1 MNGNGRYPTGA
12 AGPGASGSRGRGL
25 AVVMGLAL
33 LAWGAASAAP
43 EKPVRVGLVL
53 SVGGLGDKSFNDG
66 AYEGLKRAT
75 RELDILPYDGEPTMV
90 AEDDRYFRRY
100 AVEGFD
106 LVIGVGFLMQSSLE
120 AVAKEFPRIHFAI
133 VDAFVDLPNVASLL
147 FKEHEGSF
155 LVGAAAAMAT
165 KTNVIGF
172 VGGME
177 IPLIHKFRVGYGEG
191 ARYLNPRI
199 EVLEK
204 FAGSGPE
211 AFSDPFKGKQLTE
224 TMIAQKADVIFHA
237 SGSTGNGVIEA
248 CKQHG
253 VLAIGV
259 DANQDYMAKGYV
271 LTSMVKRV
279 DVAIF
284 ELVKEV
290 KAGRFRAGPHVL
302 GLAENGVCTTDF
314 AYTKQKMP
322 AGFEAKL
329 EAIRQKIIRGE
340 ILVTDYTARP
350 AAAK

>member
-1 MNGNGRYPTGA
+1 MGFRSTEGRPSGTWTASAGMVLASFLVLGA
-12 AGPGASGSRGRGL
+12 AGGA
-25 AVVMGLAL
+25 
-33 LAWGAASAAP
+33 GAAPPGTTGTNLQAT
-43 EKPVRVGLVL
+43 RVGLVL

-66 AYEGLKRAT
+66 AYEGLKRASE
-75 RELDILPYDGEPTMV
+75 ELGIVAFEGEPTMV

-120 AVAKEFPRIHFAI
+120 AVAKEFPRVHFAI

-155 LVGAAAAMAT
+155 LVGAAAAMAS
-165 KTNVIGF
+165 KTNVVGF

-177 IPLIHKFRVGYGEG
+177 IPLIHKFRVGFGEG
-191 ARYLNPRI
+191 ARHVNPSI

-211 AFSDPFKGKQLTE
+211 AFSDPFKGKQLAE

-248 CKQHG
+248 CKQQG
-253 VLAIGV
+253 KLAIGV
-259 DANQDYMAKGYV
+259 DANQDYMAKGHV

-279 DVAIF
+279 DVALF
-284 ELVKEV
+284 EMVKEV
-290 KAGRFRAGPHVL
+290 KEGRFRPGAHVL
-302 GLAENGVCTTDF
+302 GLAENGVSTTDF
-314 AYTKQKMP
+314 AYSKHRMP
-322 AGFEAKL
+322 AGFESKL
-329 EAIRQKIIRGE
+329 ADLRRRIIAGE
-340 ILVTDYTARP
+340 IRVTDYTSSE
-350 AAAK
+350 